1 MSQLELELGLE
12 QGRGRRLHNRSSG
25 CKGSGASGSGITDTS
40 RFFAYSWIHWIRPFL
55 LIKTPTHLPR
65 ASHSTIPCKAGTLG
79 FSSRTMKEDISPSL
93 CFPSTVL
100 CNYVQCQFF
109 GSLCASKSSG
119 HFLHR
124 RKRMITNQEWNSP
137 SRFFSP
143 NSVWLSLLGW
153 GPSPRLTG

>member
-1 MSQLELELGLE
+1 MSQLELEVGLE

-25 CKGSGASGSGITDTS
+25 CKGSGAAGSGITDTS

-79 FSSRTMKEDISPSL
+79 FSSGTMKGDISPSL

-119 HFLHR
+119 HFLHW
-124 RKRMITNQEWNSP
+124 RKRMITNQEWNSL

-143 NSVWLSLLGW
+143 NSVWLSL
-153 GPSPRLTG
+153 